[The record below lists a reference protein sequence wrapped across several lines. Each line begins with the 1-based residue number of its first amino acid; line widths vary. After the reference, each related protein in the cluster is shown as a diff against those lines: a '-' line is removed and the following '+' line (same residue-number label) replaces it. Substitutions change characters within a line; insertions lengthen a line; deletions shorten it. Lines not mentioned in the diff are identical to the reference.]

1 MKARF
6 QIEPKCE
13 GWTLTCYYAPDDVA
27 FRAYYPEYD
36 EAVEEADRFMEREE
50 RFQETLREQQQAV
63 GALREA
69 PLQEAP
75 MQEAPRHPPV
85 DPYLLQDLVSDLLQ
99 VTNRLLQFTDRINK
113 RLKALERR
121 TRGRVSIHAPMRERQ
136 KKRGPVGVQGPR
148 KNKEM

>member
-36 EAVEEADRFMEREE
+36 EALEEAERFIEE
-50 RFQETLREQQQAV
+50 EKRFQEIMQEQGEQQDV
-63 GALREA
+63 GAVREPPLQGL

-75 MQEAPRHPPV
+75 VQSPMHGPV

-113 RLKALERR
+113 RLKELERR
-121 TRGRVSIHAPMRERQ
+121 PRAT
-136 KKRGPVGVQGPR
+136 KKARPCRSAGTAQN
-148 KNKEM
+148 KNHRRHLP